1 MLWANEEV
9 VFVFCKIPSHIYF
22 SPTSFPEIHP
32 SRAKLIVELVSL
44 NHKVRT
50 TGRMKDATI
59 DNKKQESSKQL
70 FILCF
75 SCTLIP
81 NFQNNFTT
89 LVIQIHFL

>member
-50 TGRMKDATI
+50 TVRMKDATI
-59 DNKKQESSKQL
+59 DNKKQEVVSNFSFFVFLALLSPIFRTISQL
-70 FILCF
+70 
-75 SCTLIP
+75 
-81 NFQNNFTT
+81 
-89 LVIQIHFL
+89 